1 MKKGLFKFIITFI
14 CGYIVLFFI
23 SKLLANFVLVIF
35 LLALP
40 FILFFRNLALDAA
53 YKNSITKVPKKYV
66 FNQYTIYNDHCTVKY
81 TPDEKIV
88 VIENVLTNK
97 KDIRTFTILKSNKV
111 NINKC
116 WNQVCKVFDGFI
128 CIDSLVSFFSYETEV
143 TIELVPR
150 AVSSK
155 NSESDNIKTDSP
167 CDNSSKFVD
176 INNIRPDSYADGT
189 NKQREYADDFVD
201 IEHIKIAERT
211 KECEIKPQ
219 EFQEMGDILYSVS
232 GKINVNKA
240 VASELSLLPGIDI
253 VIAKKLVE
261 YRDLNGLFAT
271 EDDFIN
277 TASVGEQFVQKI
289 KAMITTVSDDSS
301 QSGYDDYEDK
311 AIDF

>member
-1 MKKGLFKFIITFI
+1 MLNIYKILSKTSVEGPGIRFCIWVQGCKKHCPDCWAKDTW
-14 CGYIVLFFI
+14 
-23 SKLLANFVLVIF
+23 
-35 LLALP
+35 P
-40 FILFFRNLALDAA
+40 FG
-53 YKNSITKVPKKYV
+53 S
-66 FNQYTIYNDHCTVKY
+66 
-81 TPDEKIV
+81 
-88 VIENVLTNK
+88 
-97 KDIRTFTILKSNKV
+97 
-111 NINKC
+111 
-116 WNQVCKVFDGFI
+116 G
-128 CIDSLVSFFSYETEV
+128 
-143 TIELVPR
+143 
-150 AVSSK
+150 
-155 NSESDNIKTDSP
+155 
-167 CDNSSKFVD
+167 NSSKFVD

-211 KECEIKPQ
+211 KEREIKPQ

-277 TASVGEQFVQKI
+277 TASVSEQFVQKI